1 MMQYASTDDVVKL
14 REGLREALAGEAGSP
29 TMLVRDALT
38 EVIDELLQR
47 RKDGASP
54 EEFVVL
60 MAGRLAD
67 VPDSE
72 RPMFLAALA
81 DIASGLRKVRE
92 ALPR

>member
-1 MMQYASTDDVVKL
+1 MSNEWVSDDFL
-14 REGLREALAGEAGSP
+14 RQWATEY
-29 TMLVRDALT
+29 RDAPAGGWASSRSAA
-38 EVIDELLQR
+38 IDELLQR
-47 RKDGASP
+47 RKDGQSP

-60 MAGRLAD
+60 MAGRLSD